1 MTVLTMDRDLDNRT
15 LTVTCQFA
23 ASPGR
28 VWQLWADPRQLER
41 WWGPPGWPATFEQH
55 DVRVGGTSKY
65 HMTGPDGDEAHGWWR
80 IVALDE
86 PHSLEFDDG
95 FADPTGR
102 FLPIVVTLNAARV
115 LNADANRIDSP
126 RAARQGLRRCLNFY
140 NRERLHQALGYR
152 TPEEVYQSPSWRSE
166 E

>member
-1 MTVLTMDRDLDNRT
+1 MTVVSTEQDPQA
-15 LTVTCQFA
+15 LTVTIVAEFPVPP
-23 ASPGR
+23 SR

-55 DVRVGGTSKY
+55 DVRVGGTSRY

-95 FADPTGR
+95 FADREGTPSPDMPTIRGR
-102 FLPIVVTLNAARV
+102 VELEETDGGTRMTVRSQFATAEQMAQLVEMGMVEGMTQAMGQIDDV
-115 LNADANRIDSP
+115 LLA
-126 RAARQGLRRCLNFY
+126 G
-140 NRERLHQALGYR
+140 
-152 TPEEVYQSPSWRSE
+152 V
-166 E
+166 

>member
-1 MTVLTMDRDLDNRT
+1 MTVVSTEQDPQALTFT
-15 LTVTCQFA
+15 IVAEF
-23 ASPGR
+23 SVPPSR

-55 DVRVGGTSKY
+55 DVRVGGTSRY

-95 FADPTGR
+95 FADREGIPSPDMPTIRGR
-102 FLPIVVTLNAARV
+102 VELADVDGGTRMTVRSQFASDEQMAQLVEMGMAEGMTQAMGQIDDV
-115 LNADANRIDSP
+115 LLA
-126 RAARQGLRRCLNFY
+126 G
-140 NRERLHQALGYR
+140 
-152 TPEEVYQSPSWRSE
+152 V
-166 E
+166 